1 MVGYCVFSSLHS
13 RCRRQPKSTAEIQM
27 PYNEEVEHDTDTF
40 DREEGRRRECW
51 LVPLLLCIGTW
62 MDYA

>member
-1 MVGYCVFSSLHS
+1 
-13 RCRRQPKSTAEIQM
+13 M

-62 MDYA
+62 MDYAQERQP